1 MISIG
6 YLYFDP
12 TWPIEYCCAAINVGQ
27 AMKSKSDLKSKSTRA
42 NRAKPLGNQL
52 NAAEA
57 KAHFSR
63 MIHLASR
70 GESFLIAKAGTP
82 VAKVVPPDSPRRF
95 KVGWAVGLLTDE
107 QLTALTA
114 AIAAP
119 LPEDALAR
127 LHDVGKFAHKPLK

>member
-1 MISIG
+1 
-6 YLYFDP
+6 
-12 TWPIEYCCAAINVGQ
+12 
-27 AMKSKSDLKSKSTRA
+27 MKSKSELKGKSTRA
-42 NRAKPLGNQL
+42 NKAKPLANQL

-82 VAKVVPPDSPRRF
+82 VAKVVPPDAPRKF
-95 KVGWAVGLLTDE
+95 KVGWGIGILTDE
-107 QLTALTA
+107 QLAALA
-114 AIAAP
+114 AAVAAP

-127 LHDVGKFAHKPLK
+127 LHDVGKFAGKPLK

>member
-1 MISIG
+1 
-6 YLYFDP
+6 
-12 TWPIEYCCAAINVGQ
+12 
-27 AMKSKSDLKSKSTRA
+27 MKSKSELKSKSTRA
-42 NRAKPLGNQL
+42 NKAEPLANQL

-82 VAKVVPPDSPRRF
+82 VAKVVPPDSPRKF
-95 KVGWAVGLLTDE
+95 KVGWGIGIWTDE
-107 QLTALTA
+107 QLAALPA

-119 LPEDALAR
+119 LPEDVLAR
-127 LHDVGKFAHKPLK
+127 LHDIGKFAGKPLK

>member
-1 MISIG
+1 
-6 YLYFDP
+6 
-12 TWPIEYCCAAINVGQ
+12 
-27 AMKSKSDLKSKSTRA
+27 MKSKSEPKSKSTRA
-42 NRAKPLGNQL
+42 NKAKPLANQL

-82 VAKVVPPDSPRRF
+82 VAKVVPPDAPRKF
-95 KVGWAVGLLTDE
+95 KVGWGIGILTDE
-107 QLTALTA
+107 QLAALAA

-119 LPEDALAR
+119 LPEDVLAR
-127 LHDVGKFAHKPLK
+127 LHDIGKFAGKPLK

>member
-1 MISIG
+1 
-6 YLYFDP
+6 
-12 TWPIEYCCAAINVGQ
+12 
-27 AMKSKSDLKSKSTRA
+27 MKSKSQSKSTRA
-42 NRAKPLGNQL
+42 NKAKPLANQL

-82 VAKVVPPDSPRRF
+82 VAKVVPPDAPRKF
-95 KVGWAVGLLTDE
+95 KVGWGVGILTDE
-107 QLTALTA
+107 QLTALAA

-119 LPEDALAR
+119 LPEDVFAH
-127 LHDVGKFAHKPLK
+127 LHDVGKFAGTSLK